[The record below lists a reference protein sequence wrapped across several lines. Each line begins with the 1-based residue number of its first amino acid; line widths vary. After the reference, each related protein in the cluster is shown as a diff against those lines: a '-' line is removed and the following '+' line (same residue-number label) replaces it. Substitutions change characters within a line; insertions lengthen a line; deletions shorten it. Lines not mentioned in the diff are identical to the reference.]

1 LSDLA
6 LLETADDLVLLV
18 SATRL
23 AALSGGRS
31 GVRLAV
37 QSDGLTGAQLQLPE
51 GVLDLA
57 PVADALSL
65 RKLRRL
71 RSLPVVVCDEQGRS
85 IRTLDVP
92 ILIVPAPAA

>member
-1 LSDLA
+1 MSDLA

-37 QSDGLTGAQLQLPE
+37 QSDGLTGARLQLPE

-57 PVADALSL
+57 PVADALTI
-65 RKLRRL
+65 
-71 RSLPVVVCDEQGRS
+71 S
-85 IRTLDVP
+85 ITQI
-92 ILIVPAPAA
+92 IL